1 MKQTESKVR
10 NKIKYEELNKR
21 ERERDKK
28 HFERVRYKKQ
38 EIASIW
44 REIVSPFSM
53 SSSDARKAF

>member
-21 ERERDKK
+21 ERDRQK